1 MTFTQIIEYV
11 KRGLFTLLGLFLALY
26 LFVILLTYSANDPS
40 WSHISSD
47 MTTVNNMGGAMG
59 AWLADLLY
67 VFFGWGAW
75 WLFAILIYESVLLW
89 WQSKPIFGLLRLVA
103 YIFLLLA
110 GSALFAQI
118 MTLLPSS
125 PDATVEAVKVGGMG
139 GGIVGTE
146 LATRLSFLMTAFG
159 SLFFLIV
166 FVLITATFAFN
177 IHWLA
182 LYSGVRDRAWL
193 GSGVKNDKSSATR
206 GLYEADLVEPDY
218 AEDHTEGLYGFEEFE
233 QEGEPLTDE
242 QHEFGQLPLRARP
255 PIIDELS
262 ASSKEASVTSG
273 QLKEDSQSSLSN
285 VLNEFLVK
293 SGLGASLQQQLQ
305 AEQSAQAQDSAEE
318 RTGTTSDNTAA
329 TTSMAAHTA
338 PSVGAN
344 KDKVEP
350 SFEWNNDN
358 AVSSLLE
365 PEVSGPTATPAVS
378 ASQSVA
384 QSNQQATALKA
395 TSAQV
400 TTISPSH
407 LDPII
412 EESKGSDSISAND
425 VASEKVVSSHQTDS
439 LVATKVAST
448 ATDHSANDSAL
459 QANSTSPHTAS
470 IDGDISVDKLADSWL
485 AGTESEVLTADWE
498 ADKPKLAIA
507 ATNSQETANSVD
519 NLSEDLLDSRTA
531 ATEQS
536 QSVSPAIKGA
546 TVATDSNHGAN
557 MATSTVSEPHKAAA
571 ISPSLESE
579 LDLTPTNTPPANPK
593 EPPKAEDVAVNP
605 QAPVNSQALGN
616 TAAARATGKPN
627 IGFAVPDGDA
637 SNHIEDMV
645 PDTDEHTAAPTL
657 PAIEDDAAYAS
668 RSRAMQT
675 AKYRES
681 LTPIPELSIL
691 DKPDPDR
698 KPSYTEAELEQLSE
712 LLEIKLQDFN
722 VKAEVKNAIPGP
734 VVTRFE
740 VELAPGVKASK
751 VTGISRDLARS
762 LSMASLRVVEVI
774 PGKPY
779 IGIEVP
785 NKKREMVRLIEL
797 LTTEKYQDPKAQ
809 ISMAMGKDIGGN
821 PIITDLA
828 RAPHMLVA
836 GTTGSGKS
844 VLVNSMLLSMLLKY
858 KPNELRLI
866 LIDPKQLELAN
877 YNDIPHLLTP
887 VVTDM
892 NEAASSLSWCVAEME
907 RRYQL
912 MSLLKV
918 RKLGEFNKKVIAA
931 EKAGRPIIDPLWRPN
946 DSVSMDKAPKLKTLP
961 MIVIVADEFADMIM
975 QVGKQAEELI
985 TRLAQKS
992 RAAGIHLMLATQRPS
1007 VDVITGLIKAN
1018 IPVRAA
1024 LRVNSKVD
1032 SRTILDAGGAEDM
1045 LGNGDMLFLGPGQIE
1060 PDRVHG
1066 AYVSDE
1072 EVNRVCDAWRERG
1085 APDYIDNMA
1094 SNFEL
1099 TSPSS
1104 SSGNTSGEDDNLYD
1118 EAVAFVM
1125 ETRKVSAS
1133 SIQRKFSI
1141 GYNRAAR
1148 IVDSMEEAGLVSAMG
1163 KSGKRELLM

>member
-1 MTFTQIIEYV
+1 MISAPLIEYL
-11 KRGLFTLLGLFLALY
+11 KKGIFTLLGLILAVY
-26 LFVILLTYSANDPS
+26 LFVILMTYTGNDPS

-47 MTTVNNMGGAMG
+47 MTTVNNMGGEMG
-59 AWLADLLY
+59 AWLSDLLY
-67 VFFGWGAW
+67 SFFGFGAW
-75 WLFAILIYESVLLW
+75 WLLAFLVYESVLIW
-89 WQSKPIFGLLRLVA
+89 WDNKPTFWLLRVVA
-103 YIFLLLA
+103 YVFLLLSA
-110 GSALFAQI
+110 SALFAQLVALVQQVADP
-118 MTLLPSS
+118 MTSGLKGV
-125 PDATVEAVKVGGMG
+125 A
-139 GGIVGTE
+139 GGIIGLE
-146 LATRLSFLMTAFG
+146 LQARLAQLLSQWGSVIFLT
-159 SLFFLIV
+159 V
-166 FVLITATFAFN
+166 FVVITATFAFN

-182 LYSGVRDRAWL
+182 IYQKIKTWSWRDTAVQDNAAQGNESKRANRQAAPTA
-193 GSGVKNDKSSATR
+193 SEQQQNDESMSDEKA
-206 GLYEADLVEPDY
+206 AQ
-218 AEDHTEGLYGFEEFE
+218 GFE
-233 QEGEPLTDE
+233 
-242 QHEFGQLPLRARP
+242 QLPLDLPAT
-255 PIIDELS
+255 DH
-262 ASSKEASVTSG
+262 ASHAQTADKNGRFNNV
-273 QLKEDSQSSLSN
+273 LKE
-285 VLNEFLVK
+285 FLAT
-293 SGLGASLQQQLQ
+293 SGLGASVKASMSAAAAVAQTATNSAAQDGQLQ
-305 AEQSAQAQDSAEE
+305 PASANTSSFKHVHQPQAS
-318 RTGTTSDNTAA
+318 TATIKTA
-329 TTSMAAHTA
+329 TVNSITA
-338 PSVGAN
+338 PAR
-344 KDKVEP
+344 KVEP
-350 SFEWNNDN
+350 SFAWND
-358 AVSSLLE
+358 ADTVEDLLARE
-365 PEVSGPTATPAVS
+365 AMAEQETFGYDSAAT
-378 ASQSVA
+378 SVA
-384 QSNQQATALKA
+384 FDDINDIADEDEMT
-395 TSAQV
+395 
-400 TTISPSH
+400 
-407 LDPII
+407 
-412 EESKGSDSISAND
+412 ESVDLGVDSLEVNNLAD
-425 VASEKVVSSHQTDS
+425 AWLAEHAAVPVASELEQKQTVIEAPVMQTSFAKEQKVAEDLIGNDIDDSMDDFSEAWSIEDSEFTDNSEPLTQHEVLSTQHEVTKDWQTDNAALS
-439 LVATKVAST
+439 DEIDKV
-448 ATDHSANDSAL
+448 D
-459 QANSTSPHTAS
+459 
-470 IDGDISVDKLADSWL
+470 
-485 AGTESEVLTADWE
+485 E
-498 ADKPKLAIA
+498 
-507 ATNSQETANSVD
+507 
-519 NLSEDLLDSRTA
+519 
-531 ATEQS
+531 
-536 QSVSPAIKGA
+536 
-546 TVATDSNHGAN
+546 
-557 MATSTVSEPHKAAA
+557 VSEMT
-571 ISPSLESE
+571 
-579 LDLTPTNTPPANPK
+579 DMTPTNTPPANPK
-593 EPPKAEDVAVNP
+593 L
-605 QAPVNSQALGN
+605 APTVDTGTSVTNIAP
-616 TAAARATGKPN
+616 AAAKPTVS
-627 IGFAVPDGDA
+627 FAVPEGDS
-637 SNHIEDMV
+637 SNHITDMV
-645 PDTDEHTAAPTL
+645 PEDDSRADDTNL
-657 PAIEDDAAYAS
+657 PVMPHISDDAAFSQKS
-668 RSRAMQT
+668 RSMQT
-675 AKYRES
+675 AAYRSS

-691 DKPDPDR
+691 DKPDPNR
-698 KPSYTEAELEQLSE
+698 KPSYTIAELEQLSE
-712 LLEIKLQDFN
+712 LLEIKLQEFN
-722 VKAEVKNAIPGP
+722 VKANVVNAIPGP

-797 LTTEKYQDPKAQ
+797 LNTEKFKDPKAQ

-858 KPNELRLI
+858 TPNELRMI

-892 NEAASSLSWCVAEME
+892 TEAASALSWCVAEME

-918 RKLGEFNKKVIAA
+918 RKLNEFNKKVIAA
-931 EKAGRPIIDPLWRPN
+931 EKSGNPMLDPLWRPN
-946 DSVSMDKAPKLKTLP
+946 DSVSISQAPKLKTLP

-1032 SRTILDAGGAEDM
+1032 SRTILDSGGAEDM

-1094 SNFEL
+1094 GNFEL
-1099 TSPSS
+1099 SSPSGGGS
-1104 SSGNTSGEDDNLYD
+1104 AANASGEDDDLYND
-1118 EAVAFVM
+1118 AVAFIM

-1148 IVDSMEEAGLVSAMG
+1148 IVDSMEEAGLVSSMG

>member
-1 MTFTQIIEYV
+1 MISAPLIEYL
-11 KRGLFTLLGLFLALY
+11 KKGIFTLLGLILAVY
-26 LFVILLTYSANDPS
+26 LFVILMTYTGNDPS

-47 MTTVNNMGGAMG
+47 MTTVNNMGGEMG
-59 AWLADLLY
+59 AWLSDLLY
-67 VFFGWGAW
+67 SFFGFGAW
-75 WLFAILIYESVLLW
+75 WLLAFLVYESVLIW
-89 WQSKPIFGLLRLVA
+89 WDNKPTFWLLRVVA
-103 YIFLLLA
+103 YVFLLLSA
-110 GSALFAQI
+110 SALFAQLVALVQQVADP
-118 MTLLPSS
+118 MTSGLKGV
-125 PDATVEAVKVGGMG
+125 A
-139 GGIVGTE
+139 GGIIGLE
-146 LATRLSFLMTAFG
+146 LQARLAQLLSQWGSVIFLT
-159 SLFFLIV
+159 V
-166 FVLITATFAFN
+166 FVVITATFAFN

-182 LYSGVRDRAWL
+182 IYQKIKTWSWRDTAVQDNAAQGNESKRANRQAAPTA
-193 GSGVKNDKSSATR
+193 SEQQQNDESMSDEKA
-206 GLYEADLVEPDY
+206 AQ
-218 AEDHTEGLYGFEEFE
+218 GFE
-233 QEGEPLTDE
+233 
-242 QHEFGQLPLRARP
+242 QLPLDLPATDP
-255 PIIDELS
+255 ANHAQTAD
-262 ASSKEASVTSG
+262 KSG
-273 QLKEDSQSSLSN
+273 RFNN
-285 VLNEFLVK
+285 VLKDFLAT
-293 SGLGASLQQQLQ
+293 SGLGASVKASMSAAAAVAQTATNSAAQDGQLQ
-305 AEQSAQAQDSAEE
+305 PASAN
-318 RTGTTSDNTAA
+318 TSSFKHVHQPQEPVIIAKTANVN
-329 TTSMAAHTA
+329 SITA
-338 PSVGAN
+338 PAR
-344 KDKVEP
+344 KVEP
-350 SFEWNNDN
+350 SFAWND
-358 AVSSLLE
+358 
-365 PEVSGPTATPAVS
+365 
-378 ASQSVA
+378 
-384 QSNQQATALKA
+384 
-395 TSAQV
+395 
-400 TTISPSH
+400 
-407 LDPII
+407 
-412 EESKGSDSISAND
+412 
-425 VASEKVVSSHQTDS
+425 
-439 LVATKVAST
+439 
-448 ATDHSANDSAL
+448 
-459 QANSTSPHTAS
+459 
-470 IDGDISVDKLADSWL
+470 AD
-485 AGTESEVLTADWE
+485 TV
-498 ADKPKLAIA
+498 
-507 ATNSQETANSVD
+507 
-519 NLSEDLLDSRTA
+519 EDLLAREAMAEQETFGYDSA
-531 ATEQS
+531 ATSVAFDDINDIADEDEMTESVDLGVDSLEVNNLADAWLAEHAAVPVASKVEQ
-536 QSVSPAIKGA
+536 KK
-546 TVATDSNHGAN
+546 TVIEAPVMQTSFAKEQKVAEDLIGNDIDDSMDDFSEAWSIEDSEFTDNSEPLTQHEVL
-557 MATSTVSEPHKAAA
+557 STQHEVTKDWQTDNAALSDEIDKVDEVSEMT
-571 ISPSLESE
+571 
-579 LDLTPTNTPPANPK
+579 DMTPTNTPPANPK
-593 EPPKAEDVAVNP
+593 L
-605 QAPVNSQALGN
+605 APTVDTGTSVTNIAP
-616 TAAARATGKPN
+616 AAAKPTVS
-627 IGFAVPDGDA
+627 FAVPEGDS
-637 SNHIEDMV
+637 SNHITDMV
-645 PDTDEHTAAPTL
+645 PEDDSRADDTNL
-657 PAIEDDAAYAS
+657 PVMPHISDDAAFSQKS
-668 RSRAMQT
+668 RSMQT
-675 AKYRES
+675 AAYRSS

-691 DKPDPDR
+691 DKPDPNR
-698 KPSYTEAELEQLSE
+698 KPSYTIAELEQLSE
-712 LLEIKLQDFN
+712 LLEIKLQEFN
-722 VKAEVKNAIPGP
+722 VKANVVNAIPGP

-797 LTTEKYQDPKAQ
+797 LNTEKFKDPKAQ

-858 KPNELRLI
+858 TPNELRMI

-892 NEAASSLSWCVAEME
+892 TEAASALSWCVAEME

-918 RKLGEFNKKVIAA
+918 RKLNEFNKKVIAA
-931 EKAGRPIIDPLWRPN
+931 EKSGNPMLDPLWRPN
-946 DSVSMDKAPKLKTLP
+946 DSVSISQAPKLKTLP

-1032 SRTILDAGGAEDM
+1032 SRTILDSGGAEDM

-1094 SNFEL
+1094 GNFEL
-1099 TSPSS
+1099 SSPSGGGS
-1104 SSGNTSGEDDNLYD
+1104 AANASGEDDDLYND
-1118 EAVAFVM
+1118 AVAFIM

-1148 IVDSMEEAGLVSAMG
+1148 IVDSMEEAGLVSSMG

>member
-1 MTFTQIIEYV
+1 MISAPLIEYL
-11 KRGLFTLLGLFLALY
+11 KKGIFTLLGLILAVY
-26 LFVILLTYSANDPS
+26 LFVILMTYTGNDPS

-47 MTTVNNMGGAMG
+47 MTTVNNMGGEMG
-59 AWLADLLY
+59 AWLSDLLY
-67 VFFGWGAW
+67 SFFGFGAW
-75 WLFAILIYESVLLW
+75 WLLAFLVYESVLIW
-89 WQSKPIFGLLRLVA
+89 WDNKPTFWLLRVVA
-103 YIFLLLA
+103 YVFLLLSA
-110 GSALFAQI
+110 SALFAQLVALVQQVADP
-118 MTLLPSS
+118 MTSGLKGV
-125 PDATVEAVKVGGMG
+125 A
-139 GGIVGTE
+139 GGIIGLE
-146 LATRLSFLMTAFG
+146 LQARLAQLLSQWGSVIFLT
-159 SLFFLIV
+159 V
-166 FVLITATFAFN
+166 FVVITATFAFN

-182 LYSGVRDRAWL
+182 IYQKIKTWSWRDTAVQDNAAQGNESKRANRQAAPTA
-193 GSGVKNDKSSATR
+193 SEQQQNDESMSDEKA
-206 GLYEADLVEPDY
+206 AQ
-218 AEDHTEGLYGFEEFE
+218 GFE
-233 QEGEPLTDE
+233 
-242 QHEFGQLPLRARP
+242 QLPLDLPAT
-255 PIIDELS
+255 DH
-262 ASSKEASVTSG
+262 ASHAQTADKNGRFNNV
-273 QLKEDSQSSLSN
+273 LKE
-285 VLNEFLVK
+285 FLAT
-293 SGLGASLQQQLQ
+293 SGLGASVKASMSAAAAVAQTATNSAAQDGQLQ
-305 AEQSAQAQDSAEE
+305 PASANTSSFKHVHQPQAS
-318 RTGTTSDNTAA
+318 TATIKTA
-329 TTSMAAHTA
+329 TVNSITA
-338 PSVGAN
+338 PAR
-344 KDKVEP
+344 KVEP
-350 SFEWNNDN
+350 SFAWND
-358 AVSSLLE
+358 
-365 PEVSGPTATPAVS
+365 
-378 ASQSVA
+378 
-384 QSNQQATALKA
+384 
-395 TSAQV
+395 
-400 TTISPSH
+400 
-407 LDPII
+407 
-412 EESKGSDSISAND
+412 
-425 VASEKVVSSHQTDS
+425 
-439 LVATKVAST
+439 
-448 ATDHSANDSAL
+448 
-459 QANSTSPHTAS
+459 
-470 IDGDISVDKLADSWL
+470 AD
-485 AGTESEVLTADWE
+485 TV
-498 ADKPKLAIA
+498 
-507 ATNSQETANSVD
+507 
-519 NLSEDLLDSRTA
+519 EDLLAREAMAEQETFGYDSA
-531 ATEQS
+531 ATSVAFDDINDIADEDEMTESVDLGVDSLEVNNLADAWLAEHAAVPVASKVEQK
-536 QSVSPAIKGA
+536 Q
-546 TVATDSNHGAN
+546 TVIEAPVMQTSFAKEQKVAEDLIGNDIDDSMDDFSEAWSIEDSEFTDNSEPLTQHEVL
-557 MATSTVSEPHKAAA
+557 STQHEVTKDWQTDNAALSDEIDKVDEVSEMT
-571 ISPSLESE
+571 
-579 LDLTPTNTPPANPK
+579 DMTPTNTPPANPK
-593 EPPKAEDVAVNP
+593 L
-605 QAPVNSQALGN
+605 APTVDTGTSVTNIAP
-616 TAAARATGKPN
+616 AAAKPTVT
-627 IGFAVPDGDA
+627 FAVPEGDS
-637 SNHIEDMV
+637 SNHITDMV
-645 PDTDEHTAAPTL
+645 PEDDSRADDTNL
-657 PAIEDDAAYAS
+657 PVMPHISDDAAFSQKS
-668 RSRAMQT
+668 RSMQT
-675 AKYRES
+675 AAYRSS

-691 DKPDPDR
+691 DKPDPNR
-698 KPSYTEAELEQLSE
+698 KPSYTIAELEQLSE
-712 LLEIKLQDFN
+712 LLEIKLQEFN
-722 VKAEVKNAIPGP
+722 VKANVVNAIPGP

-797 LTTEKYQDPKAQ
+797 LNTEKFKDPKAQ

-858 KPNELRLI
+858 TPNELRMI

-892 NEAASSLSWCVAEME
+892 TEAASALSWCVAEME

-918 RKLGEFNKKVIAA
+918 RKLNEFNKKVIAA
-931 EKAGRPIIDPLWRPN
+931 EKSGNPMLDPLWRPN
-946 DSVSMDKAPKLKTLP
+946 DSVSISQAPKLKTLP

-1032 SRTILDAGGAEDM
+1032 SRTILDSGGAEDM

-1094 SNFEL
+1094 GNFEL
-1099 TSPSS
+1099 SSPSGGGS
-1104 SSGNTSGEDDNLYD
+1104 AANASGEDDDLYND
-1118 EAVAFVM
+1118 AVAFIM

-1148 IVDSMEEAGLVSAMG
+1148 IVDSMEEAGLVSSMG

>member
-1 MTFTQIIEYV
+1 MISAPLIEYL
-11 KRGLFTLLGLFLALY
+11 KKGIFTLLGLILAVY
-26 LFVILLTYSANDPS
+26 LFVILMTYTGNDPS

-47 MTTVNNMGGAMG
+47 MTTVNNMGGEMG
-59 AWLADLLY
+59 AWLSDLLY
-67 VFFGWGAW
+67 SFFGFGAW
-75 WLFAILIYESVLLW
+75 WLLAFLVYESVLIW
-89 WQSKPIFGLLRLVA
+89 WDNKPTFWLLRVVA
-103 YIFLLLA
+103 YVFLLLSA
-110 GSALFAQI
+110 SALFAQLVALVQQVADP
-118 MTLLPSS
+118 MTSGLKGV
-125 PDATVEAVKVGGMG
+125 A
-139 GGIVGTE
+139 GGIIGLE
-146 LATRLSFLMTAFG
+146 LQARLAQLLSQWGSVIFLT
-159 SLFFLIV
+159 V
-166 FVLITATFAFN
+166 FVVITATFAFN

-182 LYSGVRDRAWL
+182 IYQKIKTWSWRDTAVQDNAAQGNESKRANRQAAPTA
-193 GSGVKNDKSSATR
+193 SEQQQNDESMSDEKA
-206 GLYEADLVEPDY
+206 AQ
-218 AEDHTEGLYGFEEFE
+218 GFE
-233 QEGEPLTDE
+233 
-242 QHEFGQLPLRARP
+242 QLPLDLPAT
-255 PIIDELS
+255 DH
-262 ASSKEASVTSG
+262 ASHAQTADKNGRFNNV
-273 QLKEDSQSSLSN
+273 LKE
-285 VLNEFLVK
+285 FLAT
-293 SGLGASLQQQLQ
+293 SGLGASVKASMSAAAAVAQTATNSAAQDGQLQ
-305 AEQSAQAQDSAEE
+305 PASANTSSFKHVHQPQAS
-318 RTGTTSDNTAA
+318 TATIKTA
-329 TTSMAAHTA
+329 TVNSITA
-338 PSVGAN
+338 PAR
-344 KDKVEP
+344 KVEP
-350 SFEWNNDN
+350 SFAWND
-358 AVSSLLE
+358 
-365 PEVSGPTATPAVS
+365 
-378 ASQSVA
+378 
-384 QSNQQATALKA
+384 
-395 TSAQV
+395 
-400 TTISPSH
+400 
-407 LDPII
+407 
-412 EESKGSDSISAND
+412 
-425 VASEKVVSSHQTDS
+425 
-439 LVATKVAST
+439 
-448 ATDHSANDSAL
+448 
-459 QANSTSPHTAS
+459 
-470 IDGDISVDKLADSWL
+470 AD
-485 AGTESEVLTADWE
+485 TV
-498 ADKPKLAIA
+498 
-507 ATNSQETANSVD
+507 
-519 NLSEDLLDSRTA
+519 EDLLAREAMAEQETFGYDSA
-531 ATEQS
+531 ATSVAFDDINDIADEVEMTESVDLGVDSLEVNNLADAWLAEHAAVPVASKVEQK
-536 QSVSPAIKGA
+536 Q
-546 TVATDSNHGAN
+546 TVIEAPVMQTSFAKEQKVAEDLIGNDIDDSMDDFSEAWSIEDSEFTDNSEPLTQHEVL
-557 MATSTVSEPHKAAA
+557 STQHEVRKDWQTDNAALSDEIDKVDEVSEMT
-571 ISPSLESE
+571 
-579 LDLTPTNTPPANPK
+579 DMTPTNTPPANPK
-593 EPPKAEDVAVNP
+593 L
-605 QAPVNSQALGN
+605 APTVDTGTSVTNIAP
-616 TAAARATGKPN
+616 AAAKPTVS
-627 IGFAVPDGDA
+627 FAVPEGDS
-637 SNHIEDMV
+637 SNHITDMV
-645 PDTDEHTAAPTL
+645 PEDDSRADDTDL
-657 PAIEDDAAYAS
+657 PVMPHISDDAAFSQKS
-668 RSRAMQT
+668 RSMQT
-675 AKYRES
+675 AAYRSS

-698 KPSYTEAELEQLSE
+698 KPSYTIAELEQLSE
-712 LLEIKLQDFN
+712 LLEIKLQEFN
-722 VKAEVKNAIPGP
+722 VKANVVNAIPGP

-797 LTTEKYQDPKAQ
+797 LNTEKFKDPKAQ

-858 KPNELRLI
+858 TPNELRMI

-892 NEAASSLSWCVAEME
+892 TEAASALSWCVAEME

-918 RKLGEFNKKVIAA
+918 RKLNEFNKKVIAA
-931 EKAGRPIIDPLWRPN
+931 EKSGNPMLDPLWRPN
-946 DSVSMDKAPKLKTLP
+946 DSVSISQAPKLKTLP

-1032 SRTILDAGGAEDM
+1032 SRTILDSGGAEDM

-1094 SNFEL
+1094 GNFEL
-1099 TSPSS
+1099 SSPSGGGS
-1104 SSGNTSGEDDNLYD
+1104 AANASGEDDDLYND
-1118 EAVAFVM
+1118 AVAFIM

-1148 IVDSMEEAGLVSAMG
+1148 IVDSMEEAGLVSSMG

>member
-1 MTFTQIIEYV
+1 MISAPLIEYL
-11 KRGLFTLLGLFLALY
+11 KKGIFTLLGLILAVY
-26 LFVILLTYSANDPS
+26 LFVILMTYTGNDPS

-47 MTTVNNMGGAMG
+47 MTTVNNMGGEMG
-59 AWLADLLY
+59 AWLSDLLY
-67 VFFGWGAW
+67 SFFGFGAW
-75 WLFAILIYESVLLW
+75 WLLAFLVYESVLIW
-89 WQSKPIFGLLRLVA
+89 WDNKPTFWLLRVVA
-103 YIFLLLA
+103 YVFLLLSA
-110 GSALFAQI
+110 SALFAQLVALVQQVADP
-118 MTLLPSS
+118 MTSGLKGV
-125 PDATVEAVKVGGMG
+125 A
-139 GGIVGTE
+139 GGIIGLE
-146 LATRLSFLMTAFG
+146 LQARLAQLLSQWGSVIFLT
-159 SLFFLIV
+159 V
-166 FVLITATFAFN
+166 FVVITATFAFN

-182 LYSGVRDRAWL
+182 IYQKIKTWSWRDTAVQDNAAQGNESKRANRQAAPTA
-193 GSGVKNDKSSATR
+193 SEQQQNDESMSDEKA
-206 GLYEADLVEPDY
+206 AQ
-218 AEDHTEGLYGFEEFE
+218 GFE
-233 QEGEPLTDE
+233 
-242 QHEFGQLPLRARP
+242 QLPLDLPAT
-255 PIIDELS
+255 DH
-262 ASSKEASVTSG
+262 ASYAQTADKNGRFNNV
-273 QLKEDSQSSLSN
+273 LKE
-285 VLNEFLVK
+285 FLAT
-293 SGLGASLQQQLQ
+293 SGLGASVKASMSAAAAVAQTATNSAAQDGQLQ
-305 AEQSAQAQDSAEE
+305 PASANTSSFKHVHQPQAS
-318 RTGTTSDNTAA
+318 TATIKTA
-329 TTSMAAHTA
+329 TVNSITA
-338 PSVGAN
+338 PAR
-344 KDKVEP
+344 KVEP
-350 SFEWNNDN
+350 SFAWND
-358 AVSSLLE
+358 
-365 PEVSGPTATPAVS
+365 
-378 ASQSVA
+378 
-384 QSNQQATALKA
+384 
-395 TSAQV
+395 
-400 TTISPSH
+400 
-407 LDPII
+407 
-412 EESKGSDSISAND
+412 
-425 VASEKVVSSHQTDS
+425 
-439 LVATKVAST
+439 
-448 ATDHSANDSAL
+448 
-459 QANSTSPHTAS
+459 
-470 IDGDISVDKLADSWL
+470 AD
-485 AGTESEVLTADWE
+485 TV
-498 ADKPKLAIA
+498 
-507 ATNSQETANSVD
+507 
-519 NLSEDLLDSRTA
+519 EDLLAREAMAEQETFGYDSA
-531 ATEQS
+531 ATSVAFDDINDIADEDEMTESVDLGVDSLEVNNLADAWLAEHAAVPVASKVEQK
-536 QSVSPAIKGA
+536 Q
-546 TVATDSNHGAN
+546 TVIEAPVMQTSFAKEQKVAEDLIGNDIDDSMDDFSEAWSIEDSEFTDNSEPLTQHEVL
-557 MATSTVSEPHKAAA
+557 STQHEVTKDWQTDNAALSDEIDKVDEVSEMT
-571 ISPSLESE
+571 
-579 LDLTPTNTPPANPK
+579 DMTPTNTPPANPK
-593 EPPKAEDVAVNP
+593 L
-605 QAPVNSQALGN
+605 APTVDTGTSVTNIAP
-616 TAAARATGKPN
+616 AAAKPTVS
-627 IGFAVPDGDA
+627 FAVPEGDS
-637 SNHIEDMV
+637 SNHITDMV
-645 PDTDEHTAAPTL
+645 PEDDSRADDTNL
-657 PAIEDDAAYAS
+657 PVMPHISDDAAFSQKS
-668 RSRAMQT
+668 RSMQT
-675 AKYRES
+675 AAYRSS

-691 DKPDPDR
+691 DKPDPNR
-698 KPSYTEAELEQLSE
+698 KPSYTIAELEQLSE
-712 LLEIKLQDFN
+712 LLEIKLQEFN
-722 VKAEVKNAIPGP
+722 VKANVVNAIPGP

-797 LTTEKYQDPKAQ
+797 LNTEKFKDPKAQ

-858 KPNELRLI
+858 TPNELRMI

-892 NEAASSLSWCVAEME
+892 TEAASALSWCVAEME

-918 RKLGEFNKKVIAA
+918 RKLNEFNKKVIAA
-931 EKAGRPIIDPLWRPN
+931 EKSGNPMLDPLWRPN
-946 DSVSMDKAPKLKTLP
+946 DSVSISQAPKLKTLP

-1032 SRTILDAGGAEDM
+1032 SRTILDSGGAEDM

-1094 SNFEL
+1094 GNFEL
-1099 TSPSS
+1099 SSPSGGGS
-1104 SSGNTSGEDDNLYD
+1104 AANASGEDDDLYND
-1118 EAVAFVM
+1118 AVAFIM

-1148 IVDSMEEAGLVSAMG
+1148 IVDSMEEAGLVSSMG

>member
-1 MTFTQIIEYV
+1 MTFAQIIDYV
-11 KRGLFTLLGLFLALY
+11 KKGIFTVLGLFLALY
-26 LFVILLTYSANDPS
+26 LFVILVTYSANDPS

-47 MTTVNNMGGAMG
+47 MTSINNMGGATG
-59 AWLADLLY
+59 AWLSDMFY

-75 WLFAILIYESVLLW
+75 WLFAFLAYETVLLW
-89 WQSKPIFGLLRLVA
+89 WERKPTFGLLRVIA
-103 YIFLLLA
+103 YVFLLLA
-110 GSALFAQI
+110 GSALLTQI
-118 MTLLPSS
+118 STLLQG
-125 PDATVEAVKVGGMG
+125 ATEGQALTGMA
-139 GGIVGTE
+139 GGIIGLE
-146 LATRLSFLMTAFG
+146 LATRLSLLMTTIG
-159 SLFFLIV
+159 SFIFLVV
-166 FVLITATFAFN
+166 FVFITTTFAFN
-177 IHWLA
+177 IHWLE
-182 LYSGVRDRAWL
+182 LYRGLVGRAWL
-193 GSGVKNDKSSATR
+193 GSGVKANDEVLSYDHEHEEAAENQSSADYDDDS
-206 GLYEADLVEPDY
+206 LADD
-218 AEDHTEGLYGFEEFE
+218 DH
-233 QEGEPLTDE
+233 
-242 QHEFGQLPLRARP
+242 QHGQLPLRMRA
-255 PIIDELS
+255 PIVDEIRKDTAES
-262 ASSKEASVTSG
+262 AADSSAE
-273 QLKEDSQSSLSN
+273 QEDSEAQGTGRNAITN
-285 VLNEFLVK
+285 VLNDFLMK
-293 SGLGASLQQQLQ
+293 SGLGASLKEQLQ
-305 AEQSAQAQDSAEE
+305 AEQEEQEIAAANSAADLTNKTAVEPTLDQPQ
-318 RTGTTSDNTAA
+318 TSETA
-329 TTSMAAHTA
+329 S
-338 PSVGAN
+338 PSVAAESAPLPPV
-344 KDKVEP
+344 KKVEP
-350 SFEWNNDN
+350 SFKWNNDET
-358 AVSSLLE
+358 VSSLLNSNSAAAGNVHAHDAPITQAE
-365 PEVSGPTATPAVS
+365 QEAAQLADVSDITIVPAVASVVAAATVTNTTAPAAEVSVPTVATPAMESTPV
-378 ASQSVA
+378 AAAEISQEPKTNIVEE
-384 QSNQQATALKA
+384 ALET
-395 TSAQV
+395 TS
-400 TTISPSH
+400 TM
-407 LDPII
+407 
-412 EESKGSDSISAND
+412 N
-425 VASEKVVSSHQTDS
+425 
-439 LVATKVAST
+439 
-448 ATDHSANDSAL
+448 
-459 QANSTSPHTAS
+459 
-470 IDGDISVDKLADSWL
+470 VDTLAESWL
-485 AGTESEVLTADWE
+485 SSTETEVLAADWE
-498 ADKPKLAIA
+498 ADKPEPAITDTAVPTALA
-507 ATNSQETANSVD
+507 ATPIADSVANP
-519 NLSEDLLDSRTA
+519 TH
-531 ATEQS
+531 
-536 QSVSPAIKGA
+536 
-546 TVATDSNHGAN
+546 TVATPEPQPIE
-557 MATSTVSEPHKAAA
+557 STEAPVTARAAVVDEPV
-571 ISPSLESE
+571 E
-579 LDLTPTNTPPANPK
+579 LNGFDMTPTNTPPANPK
-593 EPPKAEDVAVNP
+593 EPPTAIE
-605 QAPVNSQALGN
+605 PVV
-616 TAAARATGKPN
+616 AAAQPTMS
-627 IGFAVPDGDA
+627 FAVPENGA

-645 PDTDEHTAAPTL
+645 PDDDVATL

-668 RSRAMQT
+668 KSRSMQT
-675 AKYRES
+675 AKYRAG

-740 VELAPGVKASK
+740 VELAPGIKASK

-858 KPNELRLI
+858 KPTELRLI

-892 NEAASSLSWCVAEME
+892 TEAASSLSWCVAEME

-931 EKAGRPIIDPLWRPN
+931 EKAGNPMIDPLWRPN
-946 DSVSMDKAPKLKTLP
+946 DSVSISQAPKLKTLP

-1099 TSPSS
+1099 SSPSDT
-1104 SSGNTSGEDDNLYD
+1104 SGNNSGEDDNLYD
-1118 EAVAFVM
+1118 EAVAFVL

-1148 IVDSMEEAGLVSAMG
+1148 IVDSMEEAGLVSSMG

>member
-1 MTFTQIIEYV
+1 MISAPLIEYL
-11 KRGLFTLLGLFLALY
+11 KKGIFTLLGLILAVY
-26 LFVILLTYSANDPS
+26 LFVILMTYTGNDPS

-47 MTTVNNMGGAMG
+47 MTTVNNMGGEMG
-59 AWLADLLY
+59 AWLSDLLY
-67 VFFGWGAW
+67 SFFGFGAW
-75 WLFAILIYESVLLW
+75 WLLAFLVYESVLIW
-89 WQSKPIFGLLRLVA
+89 WDNKPTFWLLRVVA
-103 YIFLLLA
+103 YVFLLLSA
-110 GSALFAQI
+110 SALFAQLVALVQQVADP
-118 MTLLPSS
+118 MTSGLKGV
-125 PDATVEAVKVGGMG
+125 A
-139 GGIVGTE
+139 GGIIGLE
-146 LATRLSFLMTAFG
+146 LQARLAQLLSQWGSVIFLT
-159 SLFFLIV
+159 V
-166 FVLITATFAFN
+166 FVVITATFAFN

-182 LYSGVRDRAWL
+182 IYQKIKTWSWRDTAVQDNAAQGNESKRANRQAAPTA
-193 GSGVKNDKSSATR
+193 SEQQQNDESMSDEKA
-206 GLYEADLVEPDY
+206 AQ
-218 AEDHTEGLYGFEEFE
+218 GFE
-233 QEGEPLTDE
+233 
-242 QHEFGQLPLRARP
+242 QLPLDLPATDHANHAQTADKNGRFN
-255 PIIDELS
+255 
-262 ASSKEASVTSG
+262 
-273 QLKEDSQSSLSN
+273 N
-285 VLNEFLVK
+285 VLKDFLAT
-293 SGLGASLQQQLQ
+293 SGLGASVKASMSAAAAVAQTATNSAAQDGQLQ
-305 AEQSAQAQDSAEE
+305 PASANTSSFKHVHQPQAS
-318 RTGTTSDNTAA
+318 TATIKTA
-329 TTSMAAHTA
+329 TVNSITA
-338 PSVGAN
+338 PAR
-344 KDKVEP
+344 KVEP
-350 SFEWNNDN
+350 SFAWND
-358 AVSSLLE
+358 
-365 PEVSGPTATPAVS
+365 
-378 ASQSVA
+378 
-384 QSNQQATALKA
+384 
-395 TSAQV
+395 
-400 TTISPSH
+400 
-407 LDPII
+407 
-412 EESKGSDSISAND
+412 
-425 VASEKVVSSHQTDS
+425 
-439 LVATKVAST
+439 
-448 ATDHSANDSAL
+448 
-459 QANSTSPHTAS
+459 
-470 IDGDISVDKLADSWL
+470 AD
-485 AGTESEVLTADWE
+485 TV
-498 ADKPKLAIA
+498 
-507 ATNSQETANSVD
+507 
-519 NLSEDLLDSRTA
+519 EDLLAREAMAEQETFGYDSA
-531 ATEQS
+531 ATSVAFDDINDIADEDEMTESVDLGVDSLEVNNLADAWLAEHAAVPVASKVEQK
-536 QSVSPAIKGA
+536 Q
-546 TVATDSNHGAN
+546 TVIEAPVMQTSFAKEQKVAEDLIGNDIDDSMDDFSEAWSIEDSEFTVNSEPLTQHEVLSTQHEVTKDWQTDNAALSDEIDKVDE
-557 MATSTVSEPHKAAA
+557 VSEMT
-571 ISPSLESE
+571 
-579 LDLTPTNTPPANPK
+579 DMTPTNTPPANPK
-593 EPPKAEDVAVNP
+593 L
-605 QAPVNSQALGN
+605 APTVDTGTSVTNIAP
-616 TAAARATGKPN
+616 AAAKPTVS
-627 IGFAVPDGDA
+627 FAVPEGDS
-637 SNHIEDMV
+637 SNHITDMV
-645 PDTDEHTAAPTL
+645 PEDDSRADDTNL
-657 PAIEDDAAYAS
+657 PVMPHISDDAAFSQKS
-668 RSRAMQT
+668 RSMQT
-675 AKYRES
+675 AAYRSS

-698 KPSYTEAELEQLSE
+698 KPSYTIAELEQLSE
-712 LLEIKLQDFN
+712 LLEIKLQEFN
-722 VKAEVKNAIPGP
+722 VKANVVNAIPGP

-797 LTTEKYQDPKAQ
+797 LNTEKFKDPKAQ

-858 KPNELRLI
+858 TPNELRMI

-892 NEAASSLSWCVAEME
+892 TEAASALSWCVAEME

-918 RKLGEFNKKVIAA
+918 RKLNEFNKKVIAA
-931 EKAGRPIIDPLWRPN
+931 EKSGNPMLDPLWRPN
-946 DSVSMDKAPKLKTLP
+946 DSVSISQAPKLKTLP

-1032 SRTILDAGGAEDM
+1032 SRTILDSGGAEDM

-1094 SNFEL
+1094 GNFEL
-1099 TSPSS
+1099 SSPSGGGS
-1104 SSGNTSGEDDNLYD
+1104 AANASGEDDDLYND
-1118 EAVAFVM
+1118 AVAFIM

-1148 IVDSMEEAGLVSAMG
+1148 IVDSMEEAGLVSSMG

>member
-1 MTFTQIIEYV
+1 MISAPLIEYL
-11 KRGLFTLLGLFLALY
+11 KKGIFTLLGLILAVY
-26 LFVILLTYSANDPS
+26 LFVILMTYTGNDPS

-47 MTTVNNMGGAMG
+47 MTTVNNMGGEMG
-59 AWLADLLY
+59 AWLSDLLY
-67 VFFGWGAW
+67 SFFGFGAW
-75 WLFAILIYESVLLW
+75 WLLAFLVYESVLIW
-89 WQSKPIFGLLRLVA
+89 WDNKPTFWLLRVVA
-103 YIFLLLA
+103 YVFLLLSA
-110 GSALFAQI
+110 SALFAQLVALVQQVADP
-118 MTLLPSS
+118 MTSGLKGV
-125 PDATVEAVKVGGMG
+125 A
-139 GGIVGTE
+139 GGIIGLE
-146 LATRLSFLMTAFG
+146 LQARLAQLLSQWGSVIFLT
-159 SLFFLIV
+159 V
-166 FVLITATFAFN
+166 FVVITATFAFN

-182 LYSGVRDRAWL
+182 IYQKIKTWSWRDTAVQDNAAQGNESKRANRQAAPTA
-193 GSGVKNDKSSATR
+193 SEQQQNDESASD
-206 GLYEADLVEPDY
+206 EKA
-218 AEDHTEGLYGFEEFE
+218 AQGFE
-233 QEGEPLTDE
+233 
-242 QHEFGQLPLRARP
+242 QLPLDLPAT
-255 PIIDELS
+255 DH
-262 ASSKEASVTSG
+262 ASHAQTADKNGRFNNV
-273 QLKEDSQSSLSN
+273 LKE
-285 VLNEFLVK
+285 FLAT
-293 SGLGASLQQQLQ
+293 SGLGASVKASMSAAAAVAQTATNSAAQDGQLQ
-305 AEQSAQAQDSAEE
+305 PASANTSSFNHVHQSQEPVIIAK
-318 RTGTTSDNTAA
+318 TANVN
-329 TTSMAAHTA
+329 SITA
-338 PSVGAN
+338 PAR
-344 KDKVEP
+344 KVEP
-350 SFEWNNDN
+350 SFAWND
-358 AVSSLLE
+358 
-365 PEVSGPTATPAVS
+365 
-378 ASQSVA
+378 
-384 QSNQQATALKA
+384 
-395 TSAQV
+395 
-400 TTISPSH
+400 
-407 LDPII
+407 
-412 EESKGSDSISAND
+412 
-425 VASEKVVSSHQTDS
+425 
-439 LVATKVAST
+439 
-448 ATDHSANDSAL
+448 
-459 QANSTSPHTAS
+459 
-470 IDGDISVDKLADSWL
+470 AD
-485 AGTESEVLTADWE
+485 TV
-498 ADKPKLAIA
+498 
-507 ATNSQETANSVD
+507 
-519 NLSEDLLDSRTA
+519 EDLLAREAMAEQETFGYDSA
-531 ATEQS
+531 ATSVAFDDINDIADEDEMTESVDLGVDSLEVNNLADAWLAEHAAVPVASKVEQK
-536 QSVSPAIKGA
+536 Q
-546 TVATDSNHGAN
+546 TVIEAPVMQTSFAKEQKVAEDLIGNDIDDSMDDFSEAWSIEDSEFTDNSEPLTQHEVL
-557 MATSTVSEPHKAAA
+557 STQHEVTKDWQTDNAALSDEIDKVDEVSEMT
-571 ISPSLESE
+571 
-579 LDLTPTNTPPANPK
+579 DMTPTNTPPANPK
-593 EPPKAEDVAVNP
+593 L
-605 QAPVNSQALGN
+605 APTVDTGTSVTNIAP
-616 TAAARATGKPN
+616 AAAKPTVS
-627 IGFAVPDGDA
+627 FAVPEGDS
-637 SNHIEDMV
+637 SNHITDMV
-645 PDTDEHTAAPTL
+645 PEDDSRADDTNL
-657 PAIEDDAAYAS
+657 PVMPHISDDAAFSQKS
-668 RSRAMQT
+668 RSMQT
-675 AKYRES
+675 AAYRSS

-691 DKPDPDR
+691 DKPDPNR
-698 KPSYTEAELEQLSE
+698 KPSYTIAELEQLSE
-712 LLEIKLQDFN
+712 LLEIKLQEFN
-722 VKAEVKNAIPGP
+722 VKANVVNAIPGP

-797 LTTEKYQDPKAQ
+797 LNTEKFKDPKAQ

-858 KPNELRLI
+858 TPNELRMI

-892 NEAASSLSWCVAEME
+892 TEAASALSWCVAEME

-918 RKLGEFNKKVIAA
+918 RKLNEFNKKVIAA
-931 EKAGRPIIDPLWRPN
+931 EKSGNPMLDPLWRPN
-946 DSVSMDKAPKLKTLP
+946 DSVSISQAPKLKTLP

-1032 SRTILDAGGAEDM
+1032 SRTILDSGGAEDM

-1094 SNFEL
+1094 GNFEL
-1099 TSPSS
+1099 SSPSGGGS
-1104 SSGNTSGEDDNLYD
+1104 VANASGEDDDLYND
-1118 EAVAFVM
+1118 AVAFIM

-1148 IVDSMEEAGLVSAMG
+1148 IVDSMEEAGLVSSMG

>member
-1 MTFTQIIEYV
+1 MISAPLIEYL
-11 KRGLFTLLGLFLALY
+11 KKGIFTLLGLILAVY
-26 LFVILLTYSANDPS
+26 LFVILMTYTGNDPS

-47 MTTVNNMGGAMG
+47 MTTVNNMGGEMG
-59 AWLADLLY
+59 AWLSDLLY
-67 VFFGWGAW
+67 SFFGFGAW
-75 WLFAILIYESVLLW
+75 WLLAFLVYESVLIW
-89 WQSKPIFGLLRLVA
+89 WDNKPTFWLLRVVA
-103 YIFLLLA
+103 YVFLLLSA
-110 GSALFAQI
+110 SALFAQLVALVQQVADP
-118 MTLLPSS
+118 MTSGLKGV
-125 PDATVEAVKVGGMG
+125 A
-139 GGIVGTE
+139 GGIIGLE
-146 LATRLSFLMTAFG
+146 LQARLAQLLSQWGSVIFLT
-159 SLFFLIV
+159 V
-166 FVLITATFAFN
+166 FVVITATFAFN

-182 LYSGVRDRAWL
+182 IYQKIKTWSWRDTAVQDNAAQGNESKRANRQAAPTA
-193 GSGVKNDKSSATR
+193 SEQQQNDESMSDEKLAQ
-206 GLYEADLVEPDY
+206 
-218 AEDHTEGLYGFEEFE
+218 GFE
-233 QEGEPLTDE
+233 
-242 QHEFGQLPLRARP
+242 QLPLDLPAT
-255 PIIDELS
+255 DH
-262 ASSKEASVTSG
+262 ASHAQTADKNGRFNNV
-273 QLKEDSQSSLSN
+273 LKE
-285 VLNEFLVK
+285 FLAT
-293 SGLGASLQQQLQ
+293 SGLGASVKASMSAAAAVAQTATNSAAQDGQLQ
-305 AEQSAQAQDSAEE
+305 PASANTSSFKHVHQPQAS
-318 RTGTTSDNTAA
+318 TATIKTA
-329 TTSMAAHTA
+329 TVNSITA
-338 PSVGAN
+338 PAR
-344 KDKVEP
+344 KVEP
-350 SFEWNNDN
+350 SFAWND
-358 AVSSLLE
+358 
-365 PEVSGPTATPAVS
+365 
-378 ASQSVA
+378 
-384 QSNQQATALKA
+384 
-395 TSAQV
+395 
-400 TTISPSH
+400 
-407 LDPII
+407 
-412 EESKGSDSISAND
+412 
-425 VASEKVVSSHQTDS
+425 
-439 LVATKVAST
+439 
-448 ATDHSANDSAL
+448 
-459 QANSTSPHTAS
+459 
-470 IDGDISVDKLADSWL
+470 AD
-485 AGTESEVLTADWE
+485 TV
-498 ADKPKLAIA
+498 
-507 ATNSQETANSVD
+507 
-519 NLSEDLLDSRTA
+519 EDLLAREAMAEQETFGYDSA
-531 ATEQS
+531 ATSVAFDDINDIADEDEMTESVDLGVDSLEVNNLADAWLAEHAAVPVASKVEQK
-536 QSVSPAIKGA
+536 Q
-546 TVATDSNHGAN
+546 TVIEAPVMQTSFAKEQKVAEDLIGNDIDDSMDDFSEAWSIEDSEFTDNSEPLTQHEVL
-557 MATSTVSEPHKAAA
+557 STKHEVTKDWQTDNAALSDEIDKVDEVSEMT
-571 ISPSLESE
+571 
-579 LDLTPTNTPPANPK
+579 DMTPTNTPPANPK
-593 EPPKAEDVAVNP
+593 L
-605 QAPVNSQALGN
+605 APTVDTGTSVTNIAP
-616 TAAARATGKPN
+616 AAAKPTVS
-627 IGFAVPDGDA
+627 FAVPEGDS
-637 SNHIEDMV
+637 SNHITDMV
-645 PDTDEHTAAPTL
+645 PEDDSRADDTNL
-657 PAIEDDAAYAS
+657 PVMPHISDDAAFSQKS
-668 RSRAMQT
+668 RSMQT
-675 AKYRES
+675 AAYRSS

-691 DKPDPDR
+691 DKPDPNR
-698 KPSYTEAELEQLSE
+698 KPSYTIAELEQLSE
-712 LLEIKLQDFN
+712 LLEIKLQEFN
-722 VKAEVKNAIPGP
+722 VKANVVNAIPGP

-797 LTTEKYQDPKAQ
+797 LNTEKFKDPKAQ

-858 KPNELRLI
+858 TPNELRMI

-892 NEAASSLSWCVAEME
+892 TEAASALSWCVAEME

-918 RKLGEFNKKVIAA
+918 RKLNEFNKKVIAA
-931 EKAGRPIIDPLWRPN
+931 EKSGNPMLDPLWRPN
-946 DSVSMDKAPKLKTLP
+946 DSVSISQAPKLKTLP

-1032 SRTILDAGGAEDM
+1032 SRTILDSGGAEDM

-1094 SNFEL
+1094 GNFEL
-1099 TSPSS
+1099 SSPSGGGS
-1104 SSGNTSGEDDNLYD
+1104 AANASGEDDDLYND
-1118 EAVAFVM
+1118 AVAFIM

-1148 IVDSMEEAGLVSAMG
+1148 IVDSMEEAGLVSSMG

>member
-1 MTFTQIIEYV
+1 MISAPLIEYL
-11 KRGLFTLLGLFLALY
+11 KKGIFTLLGLILAVY
-26 LFVILLTYSANDPS
+26 LFVILMTYTGNDPS

-47 MTTVNNMGGAMG
+47 MTTVNNMGGEMG
-59 AWLADLLY
+59 AWLSDLLY
-67 VFFGWGAW
+67 SFFGFGAW
-75 WLFAILIYESVLLW
+75 WLLAFLVYESVLIW
-89 WQSKPIFGLLRLVA
+89 WDNKPTFWLLRVVA
-103 YIFLLLA
+103 YVFLLLSA
-110 GSALFAQI
+110 SALFAQLVALVQQVADP
-118 MTLLPSS
+118 MTSGLKGV
-125 PDATVEAVKVGGMG
+125 A
-139 GGIVGTE
+139 GGIIGLE
-146 LATRLSFLMTAFG
+146 LQARLAQLLSQWGSVIFLT
-159 SLFFLIV
+159 V
-166 FVLITATFAFN
+166 FVVITATFAFN

-182 LYSGVRDRAWL
+182 IYQKIKTWSWRDTAVQDNAAQGNESKRANRQAAPTA
-193 GSGVKNDKSSATR
+193 SEQQQNDESMSDEKA
-206 GLYEADLVEPDY
+206 AQ
-218 AEDHTEGLYGFEEFE
+218 GFE
-233 QEGEPLTDE
+233 
-242 QHEFGQLPLRARP
+242 QLPLDLPAT
-255 PIIDELS
+255 DH
-262 ASSKEASVTSG
+262 ASHAQTADKNGRFNNV
-273 QLKEDSQSSLSN
+273 LKE
-285 VLNEFLVK
+285 FLAT
-293 SGLGASLQQQLQ
+293 SGLGASVKASMSAAAVAQTATNSAAQDEQLQPASANASSFNHVNQQQP
-305 AEQSAQAQDSAEE
+305 SAP
-318 RTGTTSDNTAA
+318 AA
-329 TTSMAAHTA
+329 NPVMAPAR
-338 PSVGAN
+338 
-344 KDKVEP
+344 KVEP
-350 SFEWNNDN
+350 SFAWND
-358 AVSSLLE
+358 ADTVDDLLARE
-365 PEVSGPTATPAVS
+365 AMAEQETFGYDS
-378 ASQSVA
+378 A
-384 QSNQQATALKA
+384 A
-395 TSAQV
+395 TSDAFDDINDIADEDEM
-400 TTISPSH
+400 T
-407 LDPII
+407 
-412 EESKGSDSISAND
+412 ESVDLGVDSLEVNNLAD
-425 VASEKVVSSHQTDS
+425 AWLAEHAAVPVASELEQKQTVIEAPVIFAEEQKVAEDLNGNDIDDSMDDFSEAWSIEDSEFTDNSEPLTQHEVLSTQHEVTKDWQTDN
-439 LVATKVAST
+439 AAP
-448 ATDHSANDSAL
+448 ADE
-459 QANSTSPHTAS
+459 
-470 IDGDISVDKLADSWL
+470 ISETVD
-485 AGTESEVLTADWE
+485 
-498 ADKPKLAIA
+498 
-507 ATNSQETANSVD
+507 
-519 NLSEDLLDSRTA
+519 
-531 ATEQS
+531 
-536 QSVSPAIKGA
+536 
-546 TVATDSNHGAN
+546 
-557 MATSTVSEPHKAAA
+557 M
-571 ISPSLESE
+571 
-579 LDLTPTNTPPANPK
+579 TPTNTPPANPK
-593 EPPKAEDVAVNP
+593 L
-605 QAPVNSQALGN
+605 APTVDTGTSVTNIAP
-616 TAAARATGKPN
+616 AAAKPTVS
-627 IGFAVPDGDA
+627 FAVPEGDS
-637 SNHIEDMV
+637 SNHITDMV
-645 PDTDEHTAAPTL
+645 PEDDSRADDTDL
-657 PAIEDDAAYAS
+657 PVMPHISDDAAFSQKS
-668 RSRAMQT
+668 RSMQT
-675 AKYRES
+675 AAYRSS

-698 KPSYTEAELEQLSE
+698 KPSYTIAELEQLSE
-712 LLEIKLQDFN
+712 LLEIKLQEFN
-722 VKAEVKNAIPGP
+722 VKANVVNAIPGP

-797 LTTEKYQDPKAQ
+797 LNTEKFKDPKAQ
-809 ISMAMGKDIGGN
+809 ISMAMGKDIGGK

-858 KPNELRLI
+858 TPNELRMI

-892 NEAASSLSWCVAEME
+892 TEAASALSWCVAEME

-918 RKLGEFNKKVIAA
+918 RKLNEFNKKVIAA
-931 EKAGRPIIDPLWRPN
+931 EKSGNPMLDPLWRPN
-946 DSVSMDKAPKLKTLP
+946 DSVSISQAPKLKTLP

-1032 SRTILDAGGAEDM
+1032 SRTILDSGGAEDM

-1094 SNFEL
+1094 GNFEL
-1099 TSPSS
+1099 SSPSGGAS
-1104 SSGNTSGEDDNLYD
+1104 TANASGEDDDLYND
-1118 EAVAFVM
+1118 AVAFIM

-1148 IVDSMEEAGLVSAMG
+1148 IVDSMEEAGLVSSMG